1 MIVENGWTAV
11 ALCGGTAY
19 FKKLDYK
26 MTKEH
31 LNAKEGCDI
40 WVYDADAKDP
50 KHYHPSDPNM
60 KKFIVKYMNTYQ
72 LTLDLIPLFAY
83 ISEDPL
89 LDGFKTGKQF
99 LADYLQLCEEIRI
112 ELVQRAALTTILE
125 KVPYQEVGGVTVTFN
140 RIKAGDFKDKNR
152 YEKEY
157 EKITMFSA
165 LAASFRNRLYHLRV
179 RNRRPITVR
188 FTGEGASDCGGP
200 MRDALTNVCDELMS
214 TVLPLLIPTANYI
227 SKVEPNPESF
237 KLNPAATEPF
247 VLKKYAFLGYFIG
260 WSLRNICGLGIDLV
274 PSFWRRLCGGPDYTY
289 TMEDLHAMDYIRY
302 EGLC

>member
-140 RIKAGDFKDKNR
+140 RIKLQDAKG
-152 YEKEY
+152 
-157 EKITMFSA
+157 
-165 LAASFRNRLYHLRV
+165 SFVPPLGTRLEIECML
-179 RNRRPITVR
+179 
-188 FTGEGASDCGGP
+188 
-200 MRDALTNVCDELMS
+200 ELS
-214 TVLPLLIPTANYI
+214 
-227 SKVEPNPESF
+227 SE
-237 KLNPAATEPF
+237 
-247 VLKKYAFLGYFIG
+247 
-260 WSLRNICGLGIDLV
+260 
-274 PSFWRRLCGGPDYTY
+274 
-289 TMEDLHAMDYIRY
+289 
-302 EGLC
+302 